1 MIDFV
6 QALFNPDLPF
16 LRYALFA
23 GLLSSLAFGLVGSFV
38 VAKRISY
45 IAGAISHSVLGG
57 IGLGLYLSL
66 VVGWS
71 WFQPLL
77 GAMLAALLAAL
88 IIGWVSLRGSERED
102 TIIGA
107 IWAVGMAVGLI
118 FIAKTPGYID
128 PMSYLFGNILLI
140 SRADLW
146 LIVLLDAVIIA
157 VVLLFFDKLLAICF
171 DEEYARLRGINVEFY
186 YLMLLFLT
194 ALTVVLMVRI
204 VGIVM
209 VIALLT
215 LPAGIAGI
223 FVQRLRQMMILAT
236 LLCSFFVTV
245 GLALSYSLDWPTGPT
260 IIIFA
265 GIVYLAALAGQKLIR
280 K

>member
-1 MIDFV
+1 MIDFIQV
-6 QALFNPDLPF
+6 LFNPDLPF
-16 LRYALFA
+16 LRYALLA

-57 IGLGLYLSL
+57 IGLGLYLSI

-71 WFQPLL
+71 WVNPLM
-77 GAMLAALLAAL
+77 GALLAAVL
-88 IIGWVSLRGSERED
+88 AASIIGWVSLRGSDRED

-118 FIAKTPGYID
+118 FINKTPGYID

-140 SRADLW
+140 TKADIW
-146 LIVLLDAVIIA
+146 LILLLDLIIMAVIS
-157 VVLLFFDKLLAICF
+157 LFFSKLVAICF
-171 DEEYARLRGINVEFY
+171 DEEYAKLRGIKVELY
-186 YLMLLFLT
+186 YLLLLLLT

-215 LPAGIAGI
+215 LPAGIASMIVRRLRPMMIWATILCGI
-223 FVQRLRQMMILAT
+223 FIT
-236 LLCSFFVTV
+236 I
-245 GLALSYSLDWPTGPT
+245 GLALSYGMDWPTGPT

-265 GIVYLAALAGQKLIR
+265 GIVYLATLASQKLIR